1 MAKRTKRG
9 KHAPYRV
16 HSPGIAP
23 GGISF
28 PPSLPAGYGGTVNP
42 PLRPWQTPTPTPYPV
57 GGSPEH
63 LVDL

>member
-1 MAKRTKRG
+1 MAKRTKG
-9 KHAPYRV
+9 KPARV
-16 HSPGIAP
+16 RRHPNPGIAP

-28 PPSLPAGYGGTVNP
+28 PPSLPVGYGGTVNP

-63 LVDL
+63 LADL